1 MQFHRVPANVQ
12 KHRRDRQTDRQTGR
26 ERETDREREREMDR
40 KADGQTNTFQSII
53 RDAAVTKRL
62 DR

>member
-1 MQFHRVPANVQ
+1 MCKNIGET
-12 KHRRDRQTDRQTGR
+12 DRQTDRQAEK
-26 ERETDREREREMDR
+26 ERQTEREREMDR
-40 KADGQTNTFQSII
+40 KADRQTNTFQSII